1 MIKLTQYF
9 WNLMEQAPSLL
20 TMLACLVFALSRW
33 KRYPKVSLTVALSLA
48 LLILHVI
55 VFMFVYDL
63 VPPLFLRGASYQ
75 NFEQTARTRQ
85 ILFFALGFISN
96 FFFAIG
102 LGLLLVAIF
111 MQRKPA
117 PPSDSEVRITS

>member
-33 KRYPKVSLTVALSLA
+33 KRYPKVSLMVALSLGW
-48 LLILHVI
+48 LLLHII

-63 VPPLFLRGASYQ
+63 VPPLFLRGAMYQ
-75 NFEQTARTRQ
+75 NYEENARIRQ
-85 ILFFALGFISN
+85 ILFFVLGLISN
-96 FFFAIG
+96 TLFAIG
-102 LGLLLVAIF
+102 LGMLLVAVF
-111 MQRKPA
+111 MHRKPA
-117 PPSDSEVRITS
+117 LPSENEVRTIN

>member
-33 KRYPKVSLTVALSLA
+33 KRYPKIALVVALSLG

-63 VPPLFLRGASYQ
+63 VPPLFLRSTVYQ
-75 NFEQTARTRQ
+75 DYEQNARTRQ
-85 ILFFALGFISN
+85 IFFFVLGLISN
-96 FFFAIG
+96 IFFAIG
-102 LGLLLVAIF
+102 FGLLLIAIF

-117 PPSDSEVRITS
+117 LPSD